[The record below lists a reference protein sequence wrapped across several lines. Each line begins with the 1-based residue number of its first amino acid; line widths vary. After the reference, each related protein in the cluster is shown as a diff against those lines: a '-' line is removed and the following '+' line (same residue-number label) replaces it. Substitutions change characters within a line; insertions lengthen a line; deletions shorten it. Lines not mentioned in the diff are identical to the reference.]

1 VLSLLPTLNR
11 EEPDHMTIKTGLDTF
26 VTDFLRFFV
35 PKTSAGSGGRKICE
49 HGCIEK
55 EWPLRSTSR

>member
-11 EEPDHMTIKTGLDTF
+11 EEPNHMTTKTGLDTF

-35 PKTSAGSGGRKICE
+35 PKTSARSGGRKIRK

-55 EWPLRSTSR
+55 E